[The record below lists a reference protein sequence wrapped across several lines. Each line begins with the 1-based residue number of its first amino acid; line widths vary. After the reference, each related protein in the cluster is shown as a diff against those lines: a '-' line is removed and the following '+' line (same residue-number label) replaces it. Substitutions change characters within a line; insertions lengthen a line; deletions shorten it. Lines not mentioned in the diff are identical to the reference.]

1 MSYLKIKFNNLIQIF
16 IVICFCILNFF
27 QATEVLA
34 LTSFESHNFVSSAVK
49 NIGPAVVKID
59 TERLVERQQFDPT
72 LLDPLLRDLLG
83 EQGITPERERGQGSG
98 VIINE
103 NGLVLT
109 NAHVVERV
117 DKVSVTLADGS
128 IRDGQVLGTDVV
140 TDLALVKIDE
150 DAYVGFAPLGNS
162 EDLEVG
168 DWAIALGTPYGLE
181 KTVTLGIISSLH
193 RDINS
198 LGFSDKRL
206 DLIQTDAAINPGNS
220 GGPLINS
227 NGEVIGI
234 NTLVRSGPGAGL
246 GFAIPINLAKNVSD
260 QLLKNGEVIHPY
272 LGVQLISLNPR
283 IAKEHNKDPNSLV
296 QLPERNGALIQSV
309 IPNSPA
315 EKAGLRRGDLV
326 IAAENISIEE
336 PKALLDEVEKAHPD
350 VFNLLLQLLE
360 DGRLTD
366 SKGRTVDFKNTLL
379 IMTSNIGSK
388 VIEKGGGGLGFEF
401 SGDSVEDSQYNRI
414 KSLVN
419 EELKQY
425 FRPEF
430 LNRLDE
436 IIVFR
441 QLTKNEVKEIAEI
454 MLQEVFIRLQD
465 KGIKLNVTDAFKERL
480 VEEGYNPSY
489 GARPLRRAVMRLL
502 EDS

>member
-1 MSYLKIKFNNLIQIF
+1 MNFIKIRFINLIRIF
-16 IVICFCILNFF
+16 IIVCFCFVNFS
-27 QATEVLA
+27 QSVEVLA
-34 LTSFESHNFVSSAVK
+34 LASFESHNFVSSAVK
-49 NIGPAVVKID
+49 NVGPAVVKID
-59 TERLVERQQFDPT
+59 TERLIERQQFDPT

-98 VIINE
+98 VIINQ

-117 DKVSVTLADGS
+117 DDVSVTLADGT
-128 IRDGQVLGTDVV
+128 ICDGKVMGTDVV
-140 TDLALVKIDE
+140 TDLALVKID
-150 DAYVGFAPLGNS
+150 DSKQFSFAPLGNS

-181 KTVTLGIISSLH
+181 KTVTLGIVSSLH

-246 GFAIPINLAKNVSD
+246 GFAIPINLARSVSD
-260 QLLKNGEVIHPY
+260 QLLQNGKVIHPY

-283 IAKEHNKDPNSLV
+283 IAKEHNQDPNSLV
-296 QLPERNGALIQSV
+296 QLPERNGALIQSI

-336 PKALLDEVEKAHPD
+336 PKALLDEVEKAQIGK
-350 VFNLLLQLLE
+350 VFLLNVLR
-360 DGRLTD
+360 D
-366 SKGRTVDFKNTLL
+366 N
-379 IMTSNIGSK
+379 
-388 VIEKGGGGLGFEF
+388 
-401 SGDSVEDSQYNRI
+401 
-414 KSLVN
+414 
-419 EELKQY
+419 
-425 FRPEF
+425 
-430 LNRLDE
+430 
-436 IIVFR
+436 
-441 QLTKNEVKEIAEI
+441 KEIQI
-454 MLQEVFIRLQD
+454 N
-465 KGIKLNVTDAFKERL
+465 IKPE
-480 VEEGYNPSY
+480 
-489 GARPLRRAVMRLL
+489 PLPGLT
-502 EDS
+502 

>member
-1 MSYLKIKFNNLIQIF
+1 MKFTKIKLTNLIPIF
-16 IVICFCILNFF
+16 ITVFCLINLF
-27 QATEVLA
+27 QETEVLA
-34 LTSFESHNFVSSAVK
+34 LSSFDNQNFVSSAVK
-49 NIGPAVVKID
+49 NVSPAVVKID
-59 TERLVERQQFDPT
+59 TERLIERQQFDPT

-83 EQGITPERERGQGSG
+83 EPGIGPDRERGQGSG

-109 NAHVVERV
+109 NAHVVEKV
-117 DKVSVTLADGS
+117 DNVSITLADGT
-128 IRDGQVLGTDVV
+128 ICDGKVLGTDGV
-140 TDLALVKIDE
+140 TDIALVKIQE
-150 DAYVGFAPLGNS
+150 STYSSFAPLGNS

-181 KTVTLGIISSLH
+181 KTVTLGIVSSLH

-227 NGEVIGI
+227 SGEVIGI

-260 QLLKNGEVIHPY
+260 QLLKNGKVIHPY
-272 LGVQLISLNPR
+272 LGVQLISLNPK
-283 IAKEHNKDPNSLV
+283 IAKEHNLDPNSLV

-336 PKALLDEVEKAHPD
+336 PKALLDEVEKAQIGK
-350 VFNLLLQLLE
+350 VFLLNVLR
-360 DGRLTD
+360 D
-366 SKGRTVDFKNTLL
+366 N
-379 IMTSNIGSK
+379 
-388 VIEKGGGGLGFEF
+388 
-401 SGDSVEDSQYNRI
+401 
-414 KSLVN
+414 
-419 EELKQY
+419 
-425 FRPEF
+425 
-430 LNRLDE
+430 
-436 IIVFR
+436 
-441 QLTKNEVKEIAEI
+441 KEIKI
-454 MLQEVFIRLQD
+454 N
-465 KGIKLNVTDAFKERL
+465 IKPE
-480 VEEGYNPSY
+480 
-489 GARPLRRAVMRLL
+489 PLPGLT
-502 EDS
+502 

>member
-1 MSYLKIKFNNLIQIF
+1 MRHLKIKLINLIKIF
-16 IVICFCILNFF
+16 IIVCFCLFNFF
-27 QATEVLA
+27 QSTEVFA
-34 LTSFESHNFVSSAVK
+34 LTSSVNNNFVSSAVK
-49 NIGPAVVKID
+49 NVGPAVVRID
-59 TERLVERQQFDPT
+59 TERLVERQQFDPN

-83 EQGITPERERGQGSG
+83 EQGISPERERGQGSG

-109 NAHVVERV
+109 NAHVVEKV
-117 DKVSVTLADGS
+117 DDVSVTLADGT
-128 IRDGQVLGTDVV
+128 ICDGQVLGTDSV
-140 TDLALVKIDE
+140 TDIALVKIADT
-150 DAYVGFAPLGNS
+150 AYSGFAPLGNS
-162 EDLEVG
+162 ENLEVG

-246 GFAIPINLAKNVSD
+246 GFAIPINLAKSVSD

-283 IAKEHNKDPNSLV
+283 IAKEHNQDPNSLV
-296 QLPERNGALIQSV
+296 QLPERNGALIQSI

-336 PKALLDEVEKAHPD
+336 PKALLDKVEKAQIGK
-350 VFNLLLQLLE
+350 VFLLNVLR
-360 DGRLTD
+360 D
-366 SKGRTVDFKNTLL
+366 
-379 IMTSNIGSK
+379 
-388 VIEKGGGGLGFEF
+388 
-401 SGDSVEDSQYNRI
+401 
-414 KSLVN
+414 N
-419 EELKQY
+419 EEIQINIK
-425 FRPEF
+425 PEP
-430 LNRLDE
+430 LPG
-436 IIVFR
+436 
-441 QLTKNEVKEIAEI
+441 LT
-454 MLQEVFIRLQD
+454 
-465 KGIKLNVTDAFKERL
+465 
-480 VEEGYNPSY
+480 
-489 GARPLRRAVMRLL
+489 
-502 EDS
+502 